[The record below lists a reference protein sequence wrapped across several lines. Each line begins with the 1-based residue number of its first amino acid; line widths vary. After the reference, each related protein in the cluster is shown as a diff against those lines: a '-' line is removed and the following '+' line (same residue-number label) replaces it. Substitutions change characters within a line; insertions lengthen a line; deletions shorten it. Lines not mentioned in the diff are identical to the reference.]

1 MFCAIS
7 KEKGIRM
14 GLIRGGNP
22 LYYYLKDT
30 RLYFES
36 INQIIVQFIY
46 LLFIIIIMKP
56 VVLLMAE
63 HRTIERMVKLIKKES
78 DRMKKSKT
86 LDPEFI
92 SASVDFFRTY
102 ADHTH
107 HGKEEDILFAQLSAK
122 NMSDAHRKT
131 MAGLL
136 DDHIKAREKVAALWD
151 AKERYAKGDK
161 TAVKDASSIMKDL
174 SELYPPHIRIEDKEF
189 FLPVMDYLTEGE
201 QDNMLNSF
209 NDFDKK
215 VIHDKYK
222 AIVKALEE
230 RK

>member
-1 MFCAIS
+1 
-7 KEKGIRM
+7 
-14 GLIRGGNP
+14 
-22 LYYYLKDT
+22 
-30 RLYFES
+30 
-36 INQIIVQFIY
+36 
-46 LLFIIIIMKP
+46 MKP

-63 HRTIERMVKLIKKES
+63 HRVIERMAKLLKKES
-78 DRMKKSKT
+78 ERMKKDKT

-122 NMSDAHRKT
+122 NLSDTHRQT

-136 DDHIKAREKVAALWD
+136 DDHIKAREKVAALWET
-151 AKERYAKGDK
+151 KERYEKGDK
-161 TAVKDASSIMKDL
+161 KAVKEASQIMKDL
-174 SELYPPHIRIEDKEF
+174 SELYPVHIRIEDKEF
-189 FLPVMDYLTEGE
+189 FLPVMEYLTEGE

-222 AIVKALEE
+222 AIVKDLES
-230 RK
+230 RN